1 MQTLAKSV
9 TPNVRTDAGLFCY
22 IMTPYDAGG
31 DIDAGVLREYAS
43 ATIESGVDGLTCIAS
58 TCEGPYLTERER
70 LLVMKVVGDIARGKA
85 KLNVGVGATSP
96 RQVVEY
102 AKVAEECGATSL
114 MVDMQTYFP
123 LTFEQAYSYYETIA
137 ASAKVPI
144 RLYNIPGGTKFDFS
158 PDQIARLSP
167 IKQIAS
173 VKEASGD
180 VTRVRDIK
188 SLCGDRFEIFC
199 GFHFMAVDACKY
211 GATGWEAG
219 MHPLVAPLH
228 VQLYQALYV
237 RRDIEAGAQLYER
250 LQDLFYFFKWYGV
263 PQSLK
268 AMADFTDLKLGKPR
282 LPLSELSP
290 SAKFRLKQ
298 ILSDLDLISS

>member
-1 MQTLAKSV
+1 MQTLEKSV
-9 TPNVRTDAGLFCY
+9 APNVRTDAGLFCY

-31 DIDAGVLREYAS
+31 DVDAGVLREYAS
-43 ATIESGVDGLTCIAS
+43 ATIDSGVDGLTCIAS

-70 LLVMKVVGDIARGKA
+70 LLVMKTVGDVARGKA
-85 KLNVGVGATSP
+85 KLNVGVGAPSP
-96 RQVVEY
+96 RQVIEN
-102 AKVAEECGATSL
+102 AKHAEECGATSL
-114 MVDMQTYFP
+114 MVDMQTYFA
-123 LTFEQAYSYYETIA
+123 LTFEQAYAYYEEIA
-137 ASAKVPI
+137 AAVNVPI

-158 PDQIARLSP
+158 PDQIARMMP

-180 VTRVRDIK
+180 VTRVRDVK
-188 SLCGDRFEIFC
+188 SLCGDRFAIFC
-199 GFHFMAVDACKY
+199 GFHYMAVDACRY

-228 VQLYQALYV
+228 VELYRALYV
-237 RRDIEAGAQLYER
+237 KHDMDAGARLYER
-250 LQDLFYFFKWYGV
+250 LQSLFYFFKWYGV

-268 AMADFTDLKLGKPR
+268 AMGDFTKLKLGKPR

-290 SAKFRLKQ
+290 SAKSRLKQ
-298 ILSDLDLISS
+298 ILGELELI